1 VHIRKIPVQCSILA
15 ITDND
20 TRVILRHERKVFA
33 MTDETTGA
41 IHQAATA
48 GSPDFATLIE
58 RAYGTPRA
66 EIDRIVDQL
75 YLRKDEWVRLGLS
88 DRVKILDAL
97 LADFRTIRHRW
108 IAAELKAKGNPA
120 HSSGEAEEWVILATA
135 FRIIRKLRQSLIELE
150 KHGRPMFVGSPMTRS
165 DGRVIVRV
173 FPKTLDDRVLFPGVT
188 GEVWMERGVS
198 AEDVIETQ
206 AWAYRDSM
214 LDGKV
219 ALVLGAGNAAVLPVA
234 DVLHKLFVELQVV
247 VLKLNPVNAHMGPLF
262 EEGLQTLID
271 MGYLGIVYGGVEEG
285 SHICDHPKVTDLH
298 MTGSDKTYEAIVFGP
313 GEDGRRRKAQRK
325 PKLTKRF
332 TGELGN
338 VSPVIV
344 VPGPWS
350 QQEID
355 QQARYIS
362 TWLVANAGFGCLTPR
377 VIIQHENWR
386 HRSDLVDAMGR
397 VLEQVP
403 TRKAYYPG
411 SHQRH
416 SEFVSHHPE
425 AHEYGSRNGDHLP
438 WTIIPGL
445 DPSNTN
451 EICFKREAF
460 FGLCAETAL
469 EAPSI
474 PEFLERAVEFSNRTL
489 WGTLCATLIVHPE
502 SLHDPDIAKAVDRA
516 FAGLRYGTVST
527 NILAYYSAY
536 LMGTPWGA
544 FPGSEINDIQS
555 GTGKTFNTLMFAR
568 PEKSVVRAPFKRLE
582 PTEVLSKHAVELCKR
597 LAEFEATPSFRKL
610 TSLGLVALRS

>member
-1 VHIRKIPVQCSILA
+1 MA
-15 ITDND
+15 
-20 TRVILRHERKVFA
+20 
-33 MTDETTGA
+33 DETEGA
-41 IHQAATA
+41 IHQVATV
-48 GSPDFATLIE
+48 GSPDFASLIE
-58 RAYGTPRA
+58 KAHATSMT

-75 YLRKDEWVRLGLS
+75 YLRKDDWVQLKPS
-88 DRVKILDAL
+88 DRVAILDAL
-97 LADFRTIRHRW
+97 LADFKAISHRW
-108 IAAELKAKGNPA
+108 VEAELQAKGNPA
-120 HSSGEAEEWVILATA
+120 KSSGEAEEWVILATV
-135 FRIIRKLRQSLIELE
+135 FRIIRKLRQSLVEIE
-150 KHGRPMFVGSPMTRS
+150 KHGRPIFVGSPETRS
-165 DGRVIVRV
+165 DGQVIVRV

-198 AEDVIETQ
+198 AEEVIDTQ
-206 AWAYRDSM
+206 AWAYHDDK

-234 DVLHKLFVELQVV
+234 DVLHKLFVGLQVV

-262 EEGLQTLID
+262 EEGFRTLID
-271 MGYLGIVYGGVEEG
+271 MGYLGIVYGGIEEG
-285 SHICDHPKVTDLH
+285 SHICNHPDVNELH
-298 MTGSDKTYEAIVFGP
+298 MTGSDKTYEAIMFGP
-313 GEDGRRRKAQRK
+313 GEDGRRRKAQRN
-325 PKLTKRF
+325 PRISKRF
-332 TGELGN
+332 TCELGN

-350 QQEID
+350 QQEIE

-377 VIIQHENWR
+377 VIIQHKNWR
-386 HRSDLVDAMGR
+386 HRSDLIDAMGQ

-425 AHEYGSRNGDHLP
+425 TRKYGSGIGDYLP

-445 DPSNTN
+445 DPANTS

-460 FGLCAETAL
+460 CGLCAETAL
-469 EAPSI
+469 EAHSI
-474 PEFLERAVEFSNRTL
+474 PEFLDRAVEFSNRTL

-502 SLHDPDIAKAVDRA
+502 SLRDPDIAKAVNRA
-516 FAGLRYGTVST
+516 FADLQYGTVST

-544 FPGSEINDIQS
+544 FPGSEIDDIQS

-582 PTEVLSKHAVELCKR
+582 PTEVMSKHAVELCKR
-597 LAEFEATPSFRKL
+597 LAEFEAAPSIRKMG
-610 TSLGLVALRS
+610 SLGILALRS

>member
-1 VHIRKIPVQCSILA
+1 MA
-15 ITDND
+15 
-20 TRVILRHERKVFA
+20 
-33 MTDETTGA
+33 DETGGA
-41 IHQAATA
+41 IHQVATV
-48 GSPDFATLIE
+48 GSPDFASLIE
-58 RAYGTPRA
+58 KAHATSLT

-75 YLRKDEWVRLGLS
+75 YLGKDDWVRLRPS
-88 DRVKILDAL
+88 DRVAILDSL
-97 LADFRTIRHRW
+97 LADFKPISHRW
-108 IAAELKAKGNPA
+108 VEAELKAKGNPA
-120 HSSGEAEEWVILATA
+120 DSNGEAEEWVILATV
-135 FRIIRKLRQSLIELE
+135 FRIIRKLRQSLVELD
-150 KHGRPMFVGSPMTRS
+150 KHGHPLFVGSPETHS
-165 DGRVIVRV
+165 DGQVIVRV

-198 AEDVIETQ
+198 AEDVINTQ
-206 AWAYRDSM
+206 AWAYRDDK

-247 VLKLNPVNAHMGPLF
+247 VLKLNPVNAHMGPLL
-262 EEGLQTLID
+262 EEGFRTLIN
-271 MGYLGIVYGGVEEG
+271 MGYLGIVYGGIEEG
-285 SHICDHPKVTDLH
+285 SHICNHPDVNELH
-298 MTGSDKTYEAIVFGP
+298 MTGSDKTYETIMFGP
-313 GEDGRRRKAQRK
+313 GEDGRRRKAKRI
-325 PKLTKRF
+325 PKISKRF

-350 QQEID
+350 QQEIE

-377 VIIQHENWR
+377 VIIQHKNWR
-386 HRSDLVDAMGR
+386 HRSDLIDAMGQ
-397 VLEQVP
+397 VLEKVP

-425 AHEYGSRNGDHLP
+425 ARKYGSKIGDYLP

-445 DPSNTN
+445 DPANTS

-460 FGLCAETAL
+460 CGLCAETAL
-469 EAPSI
+469 EAHSI
-474 PEFLERAVEFSNRTL
+474 PEFLDRAVEFSNRTL
-489 WGTLCATLIVHPE
+489 WGTLCATLIVHPD
-502 SLHDPDIAKAVDRA
+502 SLRDPDIAKAVNRA
-516 FAGLRYGTVST
+516 IANLRYGTVST

-544 FPGSEINDIQS
+544 FPGSEIDDIQS
-555 GTGKTFNTLMFAR
+555 GIGKTFNTLMFAR

-582 PTEVLSKHAVELCKR
+582 PTEVMSKHAVELCKR
-597 LAEFEATPSFRKL
+597 LAEFEAAPSIRTL
-610 TSLGLVALRS
+610 GSLGILALKS

>member
-1 VHIRKIPVQCSILA
+1 LV
-15 ITDND
+15 
-20 TRVILRHERKVFA
+20 
-33 MTDETTGA
+33 
-41 IHQAATA
+41 
-48 GSPDFATLIE
+48 
-58 RAYGTPRA
+58 
-66 EIDRIVDQL
+66 EI
-75 YLRKDEWVRLGLS
+75 
-88 DRVKILDAL
+88 
-97 LADFRTIRHRW
+97 
-108 IAAELKAKGNPA
+108 
-120 HSSGEAEEWVILATA
+120 
-135 FRIIRKLRQSLIELE
+135 E
-150 KHGRPMFVGSPMTRS
+150 KHGRPIFVGSPETRS
-165 DGRVIVRV
+165 DGQVIVRV

-198 AEDVIETQ
+198 AEEVIDTQ
-206 AWAYRDSM
+206 AWAYHDDK

-234 DVLHKLFVELQVV
+234 DVLHKLFVGLQVV

-262 EEGLQTLID
+262 EEGFRTLID
-271 MGYLGIVYGGVEEG
+271 MGYLGIVYGGIEEG
-285 SHICDHPKVTDLH
+285 SHICNHPDVNELH
-298 MTGSDKTYEAIVFGP
+298 MTGSDKTYEAIMFGP
-313 GEDGRRRKAQRK
+313 GEDGRRRKAQRN
-325 PKLTKRF
+325 PRISKRF
-332 TGELGN
+332 TCELGN

-350 QQEID
+350 QQEIE

-377 VIIQHENWR
+377 VIIQHKNWR
-386 HRSDLVDAMGR
+386 HRSDLIDAMGQ

-425 AHEYGSRNGDHLP
+425 TRKYGSGIGDYLP

-445 DPSNTN
+445 DPANTS

-460 FGLCAETAL
+460 CGLCAETAL
-469 EAPSI
+469 EAHSI
-474 PEFLERAVEFSNRTL
+474 PEFLDRAVEFSNRTL

-502 SLHDPDIAKAVDRA
+502 SLRDPDIAKAVNRA
-516 FAGLRYGTVST
+516 FADLQYGTVST

-544 FPGSEINDIQS
+544 FPGSEIDDIQS

-582 PTEVLSKHAVELCKR
+582 PTEVMSKHAVELCKR
-597 LAEFEATPSFRKL
+597 LAEFEAAPSIRKMG
-610 TSLGLVALRS
+610 SLGILALRS